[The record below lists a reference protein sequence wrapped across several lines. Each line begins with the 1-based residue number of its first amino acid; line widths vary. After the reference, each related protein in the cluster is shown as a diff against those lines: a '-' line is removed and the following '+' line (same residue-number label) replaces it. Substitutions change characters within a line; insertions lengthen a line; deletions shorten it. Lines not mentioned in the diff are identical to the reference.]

1 MERLCGAAREARSW
15 PEKRSPWSAAAARTR
30 RAILPD
36 KFRLSDRFDQ
46 RSCRVSNHMETL
58 LRSLRKTSDQLSK
71 LLERLQNRPSDL
83 IFSDPPPADEV

>member
-1 MERLCGAAREARSW
+1 
-15 PEKRSPWSAAAARTR
+15 
-30 RAILPD
+30 
-36 KFRLSDRFDQ
+36 
-46 RSCRVSNHMETL
+46 METL